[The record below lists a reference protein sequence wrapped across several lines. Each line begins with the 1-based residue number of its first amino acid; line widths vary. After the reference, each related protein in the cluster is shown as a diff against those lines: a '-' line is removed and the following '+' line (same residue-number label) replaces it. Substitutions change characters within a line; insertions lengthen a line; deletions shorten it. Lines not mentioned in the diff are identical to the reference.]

1 MVISSPNCRSAPAS
15 SAGWKP
21 NPAGPATSWPSL
33 PSWGIADSYGV
44 ELCHPVR
51 SGRDFH
57 QAGNKGK
64 SNHRWIVG
72 GKLCIV
78 IKPTGPDHRLG
89 LPHR

>member
-1 MVISSPNCRSAPAS
+1 MVISSPNCRSVPAS

-21 NPAGPATSWPSL
+21 NPAGTGYFLAKPTIL
-33 PSWGIADSYGV
+33 GVADSYGV

-57 QAGNKGK
+57 QAGKKGK
-64 SNHRWIVG
+64 SNHRWIVWG
-72 GKLCIV
+72 QALHRDQ
-78 IKPTGPDHRLG
+78 PTGPDHRLG